1 MEILVNLKDRRAQG
15 TFWSRKSPK
24 RKSKKV
30 GISHLST
37 VWMTLVVSLKKAHQN
52 NIFQY
57 PHGYSREKINLQMQY
72 IYTTLRYNLFER
84 TYNARVNIM
93 MFHDELCMSER
104 KLLFTKIINFHGAL
118 STIVFGDMF
127 STNQKVCTINRY

>member
-1 MEILVNLKDRRAQG
+1 
-15 TFWSRKSPK
+15 
-24 RKSKKV
+24 
-30 GISHLST
+30 
-37 VWMTLVVSLKKAHQN
+37 MTLAVSLKKAHQN
-52 NIFQY
+52 NIFQH

-104 KLLFTKIINFHGAL
+104 KLFFTKIINFHGAL
-118 STIVFGDMF
+118 STIVFRDML
-127 STNQKVCTINRY
+127 STNHKVCTINRY